1 MHLDSPSRKKID
13 LAGTWTALFE
23 SDTWF
28 EKLLGTAVQNEIKI
42 PSSVDFSGKMTF
54 RRSFT
59 VNEELLKKY
68 VFKFVA
74 LGINYEC
81 EIFINDVFIGKHVG
95 GYTSF
100 EFEIP
105 DDALQIGQENTI
117 KVVASNRLNARNTLP
132 VRKQIWGWK
141 NYGGILRDVYLLA
154 TPRLWVDRIRLHT
167 NLNDQNKQASV
178 RLECVLS
185 NKQFSPLN
193 RDSLLSKSKQP
204 VYVLNAELHERF
216 SDLLVAQGLSSPLM
230 LESNKNANV
239 QLTLTVN
246 GPKLW
251 SPENPELY
259 ILKTSIVSVE
269 GKLRVP
275 VDQYNLNMGFT
286 SVRVEENAFI
296 LNGHDL
302 GRLFHM
308 NRWRRM

>member
-1 MHLDSPSRKKID
+1 LAKKPHIYHLFFAFLALSIVSSLNAIAVSQPSILTNGQPTLEGLDAGMHLDSPSRKKID

-141 NYGGILRDVYLLA
+141 TTAVSYG
-154 TPRLWVDRIRLHT
+154 
-167 NLNDQNKQASV
+167 
-178 RLECVLS
+178 
-185 NKQFSPLN
+185 
-193 RDSLLSKSKQP
+193 
-204 VYVLNAELHERF
+204 
-216 SDLLVAQGLSSPLM
+216 M
-230 LESNKNANV
+230 
-239 QLTLTVN
+239 
-246 GPKLW
+246 
-251 SPENPELY
+251 
-259 ILKTSIVSVE
+259 SI
-269 GKLRVP
+269 
-275 VDQYNLNMGFT
+275 Y
-286 SVRVEENAFI
+286 
-296 LNGHDL
+296 
-302 GRLFHM
+302 
-308 NRWRRM
+308 